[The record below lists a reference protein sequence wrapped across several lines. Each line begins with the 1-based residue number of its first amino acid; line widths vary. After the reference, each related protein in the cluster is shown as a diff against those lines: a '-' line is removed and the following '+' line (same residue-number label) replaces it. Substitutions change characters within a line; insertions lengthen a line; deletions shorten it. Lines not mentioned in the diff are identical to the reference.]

1 MAPSLPLRLAALAL
15 AACAPAAAQSFGPIT
30 ALPGLAVL
38 PPYKMS
44 SGYINY
50 TSPMLGS
57 AHHTFHWVAESQGNP
72 ATDPILLWTNGG
84 PGCSGLYGMGFEN
97 GPFLAQQDGSL
108 TLNPMSW
115 NRFATVRNIREQT
128 VLLGLPCSSARI
140 SRLRS
145 PPAHCALLRSFG
157 SSNRPE
163 SAFLSAPT
171 QVITTATTMTRS
183 RRATMP
189 PFSRRSSTPTRSTR
203 ASICT

>member
-115 NRFATVRNIREQT
+115 NRFATVRNIRFFSPAGT
-128 VLLGLPCSSARI
+128 DRFARPALLIRSHLPPSISARP
-140 SRLRS
+140 LRV
-145 PPAHCALLRSFG
+145 
-157 SSNRPE
+157 
-163 SAFLSAPT
+163 T
-171 QVITTATTMTRS
+171 
-183 RRATMP
+183 
-189 PFSRRSSTPTRSTR
+189 
-203 ASICT
+203 

>member
-1 MAPSLPLRLAALAL
+1 VSQQRVAAATLAADSKMAPSLPLRLAALAL

-57 AHHTFHWVAESQGNP
+57 AHNTFHWVAESQGNP

-115 NRFATVRNIREQT
+115 NRFATVRNIRFPGRNRPFCSACLAHPLASPAFYLRPPT
-128 VLLGLPCSSARI
+128 ARYLGRLDRATGR
-140 SRLRS
+140 SRLFVQLQ
-145 PPAHCALLRSFG
+145 PW
-157 SSNRPE
+157 
-163 SAFLSAPT
+163 
-171 QVITTATTMTRS
+171 
-183 RRATMP
+183 
-189 PFSRRSSTPTRSTR
+189 
-203 ASICT
+203 